1 LLPGCGLWDPIP
13 TGGQCYDF
21 KKLAEQME
29 KNLASLIQNTN
40 TYPLSLPKV
49 HVCTT
54 TVKTNYIYCREI
66 DVVKNTKMI

>member
-1 LLPGCGLWDPIP
+1 
-13 TGGQCYDF
+13 
-21 KKLAEQME
+21 ME